1 MILQTWN
8 LTKFHSD
15 SHERLN
21 RGSEGFKARRS
32 GYLSL
37 DWERGIEVNKWS
49 YLITR
54 SWMSTARASSMWWP
68 WRGLLKS
75 SPNRLFFRW
84 AAPRKCGFGTIYV
97 NSLHQVNVKSNF
109 LAFKE
114 ANNFSSDR
122 KKDQDQGENSNSLSP
137 AMANMSLQP
146 GLPVPGGGPPT
157 FVVYKQMIIIWPFR

>member
-84 AAPRKCGFGTIYV
+84 AAPRICGFGIIKIPYIRSMWNPTSWHSKRQTTSAAIARRIKTKERTRTPCH
-97 NSLHQVNVKSNF
+97 LPWPTCPSNLGF
-109 LAFKE
+109 LYQE
-114 ANNFSSDR
+114 VGYQR
-122 KKDQDQGENSNSLSP
+122 L
-137 AMANMSLQP
+137 MS
-146 GLPVPGGGPPT
+146 
-157 FVVYKQMIIIWPFR
+157 KQMNIIWPSFR